1 MEPSSSSVAVDD
13 VEKAGLS
20 CGVLPPEDW
29 LQALE
34 ARPELVAGVTV
45 EHILPHTVEGVA
57 GIAVASE
64 RLNKT
69 ENIGIKL
76 RYVLGRVSGVLRID
90 HLHNNAKF
98 SLMQLANLHAF
109 LLQTPETFDEAA
121 ACAAAQSFIP
131 IPVRGN

>member
-57 GIAVASE
+57 GIAVASG

-76 RYVLGRVSGVLRID
+76 RYVLGRVSGV
-90 HLHNNAKF
+90 
-98 SLMQLANLHAF
+98 
-109 LLQTPETFDEAA
+109 
-121 ACAAAQSFIP
+121 
-131 IPVRGN
+131 